1 MYADLANRGLARECE
16 RVPFNDLT
24 VQWQEIADDVRF
36 DLEALFERSAFSA
49 GPFVKAFEDDIAA
62 YLGVKHAIAVNS
74 GTSALHLATLAADI
88 GPGDEVLVPSH
99 TFIATLWGL
108 LYAGATP
115 VLCDVDE
122 DTATIDV
129 ADAQRRVTQRT
140 KAIIPVHLYG
150 QPADMRGVLQLAERF
165 DLKVIEDNAQA
176 IGARWNNAHLG
187 TIGELGCF
195 SFYPGKNLGAAGEG
209 GLVVTN
215 DEELAA
221 RVRCLG
227 NHGQRERYVH
237 TDIGFNYRMDGVQ
250 GAILS
255 RKLKRLD
262 AWTERR
268 RQLAAR
274 FQAGLAGL
282 PLELPVVRFGDH
294 VWHLFVVRTPRR
306 KELREHL
313 ARANIETGLHYPIP
327 CHRQPCLQHLQMD
340 RNSYPQS
347 DRWTRELLSLPL
359 FYGMTDAQA
368 DRVIDSIHEFFRS

>member
-1 MYADLANRGLARECE
+1 MYTNLVNRDATRGRE

-36 DLEALFERSAFSA
+36 DLEALFECSAFSA

-108 LYAGATP
+108 LYVGATP
-115 VLCDVDE
+115 VLCDVDA

-129 ADAQRRVTQRT
+129 ADARRRVTPRT

-150 QPADMRGVLQLAERF
+150 QPADMKGVLQLAERF

-176 IGARWNNAHLG
+176 IGARWNNRHLG

-221 RVRCLG
+221 RVRCLS

-255 RKLKRLD
+255 RKLRRLD

-268 RQLAAR
+268 RQLARR

-327 CHRQPCLQHLQMD
+327 CHRQPCLQHLEMD

-347 DRWTRELLSLPL
+347 DLWTRELLSLPL

-368 DRVIDSIHEFFRS
+368 DRVINSIHEFFRS